1 MVAGTGPYICSTVAP
16 FKASLT
22 VGRKAVS
29 RLTLALTGV
38 WLAGCVRFAHVCR
51 MSSSWVSRFG
61 RRMLTL
67 AVLARSPGGLA
78 ASSSGSRHGWWSAYA
93 LFSIHG

>member
-1 MVAGTGPYICSTVAP
+1 MFDRGAVQ
-16 FKASLT
+16 ASLT

-51 MSSSWVSRFG
+51 LSSSWVSRFG

-67 AVLARSPGGLA
+67 AVLARSLGGLA
-78 ASSSGSRHGWWSAYA
+78 ASSAARGTAGGARTRYFPFMDRLAVR
-93 LFSIHG
+93 